1 MIPVVLR
8 EEMERLKAEL
18 KGVIAVSQV
27 FDGTT
32 EVAEIFAMTLTFVSK
47 GKRCQRCIGLRLY
60 NKSFDGPEL
69 ARAIMKELVSFFAM
83 EALPTVVRYS
93 TRDGASVNGAAT
105 EIIRNFIPRLVD
117 LICMSHT
124 ANVAGQVLSRSC
136 PSAKKVMELWSRMVK
151 KSQMVRRLFF
161 EYNTDVAE
169 DEERSALRNS
179 YVRWFASFEVVRQ
192 MFRKWSIIKAIC
204 ANVNIGLE
212 ETRASL
218 SREIELHET
227 VILRELAVTVD
238 VGSYL
243 VKLCYNLEGDG
254 FISELAYDLWQN
266 TVEKLT
272 NVRDGEDNTTRL
284 GCRV

>member
-243 VKLCYNLEGDG
+243 VKLCYNQCERRRG
-254 FISELAYDLWQN
+254 
-266 TVEKLT
+266 
-272 NVRDGEDNTTRL
+272 
-284 GCRV
+284 